1 LPDEKTTQPA
11 GDTLVLASL
20 EAKPASRAKGA
31 RRRDFTPLA
40 VHGERRGRQA
50 AFSSFAGVAQRLL
63 QIAGTLVVMP
73 MVLHAVGSE
82 GFGVWAAAASFFWM
96 TVVVDFGVGQALLTT
111 VAQNVARGDIAE
123 IRRQI
128 GAALLVSLVLSL
140 VGSILAA
147 AIIPRIASPGVAD
160 AYLIAAVLLSINIPL
175 SLTANVWT
183 GLQRFHMT
191 SAWETFQTIV
201 TVCGLF
207 VLTRFS
213 TDARYYVAVTAGG
226 LLVANVASTISL
238 YSRHPELLPSLQ
250 LPSASRCLALMQRG
264 APFFILSVAAT
275 LAINLDSVIA
285 LSRLGA
291 DAASRMA
298 VAQRA
303 CLTALGLLWVV
314 TQPLWP
320 AVTDAATRGD
330 HAWVRKGILGGA
342 IVVTLCALSGGAILI
357 LFGQPLLDLWM
368 GGGMKLGQDVPWA
381 MAAWV
386 AMLSLGRIVD
396 VLLNGL
402 GAVWFQA
409 RVAIIYS
416 ALAFLLKFLLAPHF
430 GVAGILAST
439 VIAYGLT
446 YAPAYIWWLTRWL
459 RDANP
464 RAA

>member
-1 LPDEKTTQPA
+1 MVLP
-11 GDTLVLASL
+11 SL
-20 EAKPASRAKGA
+20 EANPASRAKSA
-31 RRRDFTPLA
+31 RRHGSGPLA
-40 VHGERRGRQA
+40 VSGERRGRQA
-50 AFSSFAGVAQRLL
+50 AFSSVAGVAQRLL
-63 QIAGTLVVMP
+63 QIAGTLIVMP

-96 TVVVDFGVGQALLTT
+96 TVVVDFGVGQALLTV
-111 VAQNVARGDIAE
+111 VAQNVARGDIIE
-123 IRRQI
+123 VRRQI
-128 GAALLVSLVLSL
+128 GAALVVSLVLSL
-140 VGSILAA
+140 AGTILAVT
-147 AIIPRIASPGVAD
+147 IIPRVASPQVAD

-175 SLTANVWT
+175 SLTGNVWT

-191 SAWETFQTIV
+191 SAWESFQTVV

-213 TDARYYVAVTAGG
+213 TDTRYYVAVTAGG
-226 LLVANVASTISL
+226 LLIANVASTINL
-238 YSRHPELLPSLQ
+238 YSRYPELLPSLR

-275 LAINLDSVIA
+275 LAVNLDSVIA
-285 LSRLGA
+285 LSRLGP

-303 CLTALGLLWVV
+303 CLTALGLLFVV

-320 AVTDAATRGD
+320 AFTDAATRGD
-330 HAWVRKGILGGA
+330 YVWVRRGLLRGA
-342 IVVTLCALSGGAILI
+342 VVVTLCTVSGGAILI

-368 GGGMKLGQDVPWA
+368 GGGMKLGQDVLWA
-381 MAAWV
+381 MSAWIAV
-386 AMLSLGRIVD
+386 LSLGRIVD

-409 RVAIIYS
+409 RVAIAYS
-416 ALAFLLKFLLAPHF
+416 ALAFLLKFQLAPHF
-430 GVAGILAST
+430 GVAGILAAT
-439 VIAYGLT
+439 AVAYGLT

>member
-1 LPDEKTTQPA
+1 LT
-11 GDTLVLASL
+11 V
-20 EAKPASRAKGA
+20 R
-31 RRRDFTPLA
+31 
-40 VHGERRGRQA
+40 GERRGRQA
-50 AFSSFAGVAQRLL
+50 AFSSFAGVVQRLL
-63 QIAGTLVVMP
+63 QIAGTLTVMP
-73 MVLHAVGSE
+73 LVLHAVGSE

-96 TVVVDFGVGQALLTT
+96 TVVVDFGVGQALLTS

-128 GAALLVSLVLSL
+128 GAALLASLVLGL
-140 VGSILAA
+140 VGTILAA
-147 AIIPRIASPGVAD
+147 AIIPRVASPRVAD

-226 LLVANVASTISL
+226 LIVANVASTINL
-238 YSRHPELLPSLQ
+238 FTRYPELLPSLRA
-250 LPSASRCLALMQRG
+250 PSASRCLALLQRG

-330 HAWVRKGILGGA
+330 HLWVRRGILGGA
-342 IVVTLCALSGGAILI
+342 IVVALCALSGGAILV
-357 LFGQPLLDLWM
+357 LLGQPLLDLWM
-368 GGGMKLGQDVPWA
+368 GGGLKLGRDVLWA
-381 MAAWV
+381 MSAWI

-409 RVAIIYS
+409 RVAIAYS
-416 ALAFLLKFLLAPHF
+416 ALAFLLKFYLAPDF
-430 GVAGILAST
+430 GVAGILTST
-439 VIAYGLT
+439 AIAYGLT

>member
-1 LPDEKTTQPA
+1 MTLA
-11 GDTLVLASL
+11 GSPEASALLAGEEL
-20 EAKPASRAKGA
+20 RSRRAI
-31 RRRDFTPLA
+31 
-40 VHGERRGRQA
+40 
-50 AFSSFAGVAQRLL
+50 FSSFAGVGQRLL
-63 QIAGTLVVMP
+63 QMGGVLIIMP
-73 MVLHAVGSE
+73 MVLHAIGAE
-82 GFGVWAAAASFFWM
+82 GFGVWAAAASLSWM
-96 TVVVDFGVGQALLTT
+96 TVVVDFGVGQALLTN

-128 GAALLVSLVLSL
+128 GAALAVSLVLSL
-140 VGSILAA
+140 AGTILAA
-147 AIIPRIASPGVAD
+147 AIIPRVASPQVAD

-175 SLTANVWT
+175 SLTGNVWT

-191 SAWETFQTIV
+191 SAWETFQTIF

-213 TDARYYVAVTAGG
+213 TDMRYYVAVTAGG
-226 LLVANVASTISL
+226 LLIANVASTINL
-238 YSRHPELLPSLQ
+238 YSRYPELLPSLR
-250 LPSASRCLALMQRG
+250 LPSASRCLALLQRG

-275 LAINLDSVIA
+275 LAVNLDSVIA
-285 LSRLGA
+285 LSRLGP

-303 CLTALGLLWVV
+303 CLTALGLLFVV

-320 AVTDAATRGD
+320 AFTDAATRGD
-330 HAWVRKGILGGA
+330 YVWVRRGLLRGA
-342 IVVTLCALSGGAILI
+342 VVVTLCTVSGGAILI

-368 GGGMKLGQDVPWA
+368 GGGMNLGQDVLWA
-381 MAAWV
+381 MAAWI

-409 RVAIIYS
+409 RVAIAYS
-416 ALAFLLKFLLAPHF
+416 GLAFLLKFLLAPDF

-439 VIAYGLT
+439 AMAYGLT
-446 YAPAYIWWLTRWL
+446 YAPAYIWWLRRWL
-459 RDANP
+459 RDANL
-464 RAA
+464 RTA

>member
-1 LPDEKTTQPA
+1 VTLA
-11 GDTLVLASL
+11 GSPEASALLAG
-20 EAKPASRAKGA
+20 EEQRSRRAI
-31 RRRDFTPLA
+31 
-40 VHGERRGRQA
+40 
-50 AFSSFAGVAQRLL
+50 FSSFAGVAQRLL
-63 QIAGTLVVMP
+63 QMGGVLIIMP
-73 MVLHAVGSE
+73 MVLHAIGAE
-82 GFGVWAAAASFFWM
+82 GFGVWAAAASLSWM
-96 TVVVDFGVGQALLTT
+96 TVVVDFGVGQALLTV
-111 VAQNVARGDIAE
+111 VAQNIARGDILE
-123 IRRQI
+123 VRRQI
-128 GAALLVSLVLSL
+128 GAALLVSFALALAGAVLA
-140 VGSILAA
+140 VT
-147 AIIPRIASPGVAD
+147 IIPRVASPQVAD

-175 SLTANVWT
+175 SLTGNVWT

-191 SAWETFQTIV
+191 SAWETFQTIF

-207 VLTRFS
+207 LLTRFS
-213 TDARYYVAVTAGG
+213 TDTRYYVAVTAGG
-226 LLVANVASTISL
+226 LLVANVASTINL
-238 YSRHPELLPSLQ
+238 FSRYPELLPSLQ

-275 LAINLDSVIA
+275 LAVNLDGVIA

-320 AVTDAATRGD
+320 AFTDAATRGD
-330 HAWVRKGILGGA
+330 YVWVRRGLLRGA
-342 IVVTLCALSGGAILI
+342 IVVTLCTMSGGAILI

-368 GGGMKLGQDVPWA
+368 GGGMKLGQDVLWA
-381 MAAWV
+381 MSAWI

-409 RVAIIYS
+409 RVAIAYS
-416 ALAFLLKFLLAPHF
+416 VLAFLLKFLLAPHF

-439 VIAYGLT
+439 TIAYGLT
-446 YAPAYIWWLTRWL
+446 YAPAYVWWLTRWL
-459 RDANP
+459 RDANL

>member
-1 LPDEKTTQPA
+1 M
-11 GDTLVLASL
+11 
-20 EAKPASRAKGA
+20 
-31 RRRDFTPLA
+31 A
-40 VHGERRGRQA
+40 VRGERRGRRA

-63 QIAGTLVVMP
+63 QIAGTLIVMP

-96 TVVVDFGVGQALLTT
+96 TVVVDFGVGQALLTN

-128 GAALLVSLVLSL
+128 GAALLVSLVLGI
-140 VGSILAA
+140 VGTILAVT
-147 AIIPRIASPGVAD
+147 IIPRVAPPPVAD

-175 SLTANVWT
+175 SLTGNVWT

-207 VLTRFS
+207 ALTRFS
-213 TDARYYVAVTAGG
+213 TDTRYYVAVTAGG
-226 LLVANVASTISL
+226 LLVANVASTINL
-238 YSRHPELLPSLQ
+238 YSRYPELLPSVR
-250 LPSASRCLALMQRG
+250 LPSASRCLALMQRA

-275 LAINLDSVIA
+275 LAINLDSVVA

-303 CLTALGLLWVV
+303 CLTALGLMWVV

-330 HAWVRKGILGGA
+330 HLWVRRGILWRRHRGDAVRFERRRDPRSLRPAASRPVDGRRHA
-342 IVVTLCALSGGAILI
+342 TGSRRSVGDVR
-357 LFGQPLLDLWM
+357 LDRR
-368 GGGMKLGQDVPWA
+368 A
-381 MAAWV
+381 
-386 AMLSLGRIVD
+386 
-396 VLLNGL
+396 
-402 GAVWFQA
+402 
-409 RVAIIYS
+409 
-416 ALAFLLKFLLAPHF
+416 
-430 GVAGILAST
+430 VAGAD
-439 VIAYGLT
+439 
-446 YAPAYIWWLTRWL
+446 R
-459 RDANP
+459 R
-464 RAA
+464 RAAQRARRRLVPGARGDRL

>member
-1 LPDEKTTQPA
+1 MTLA
-11 GDTLVLASL
+11 GSPEASALLAGEEL
-20 EAKPASRAKGA
+20 RSRRAI
-31 RRRDFTPLA
+31 
-40 VHGERRGRQA
+40 
-50 AFSSFAGVAQRLL
+50 FSSFAGVGQRLL
-63 QIAGTLVVMP
+63 QMGGVLIVMP

-96 TVVVDFGVGQALLTT
+96 TVVVDFGVGQALLTN
-111 VAQNVARGDIAE
+111 VAQNVARGDILE
-123 IRRQI
+123 VRRQI
-128 GAALLVSLVLSL
+128 GAALAVSLVLSL
-140 VGSILAA
+140 AGTILAVT
-147 AIIPRIASPGVAD
+147 IIPGVASPQVAD

-175 SLTANVWT
+175 SLTGNVWT

-191 SAWETFQTIV
+191 SAWETFQTVV

-213 TDARYYVAVTAGG
+213 TDTRYYVAVTAGG
-226 LLVANVASTISL
+226 LLIANVASTINL
-238 YSRHPELLPSLQ
+238 YSRYPELLPSLR

-275 LAINLDSVIA
+275 LAVNLDSVIA
-285 LSRLGA
+285 LSRLGP

-303 CLTALGLLWVV
+303 CLTALGLLFVV

-320 AVTDAATRGD
+320 AFTDAATRGD
-330 HAWVRKGILGGA
+330 YVWVRRGLLRGA
-342 IVVTLCALSGGAILI
+342 IVVTLCATTGGAILI

-368 GGGMKLGQDVPWA
+368 GGGMKLGQDVLWA
-381 MAAWV
+381 MAAWI

-409 RVAIIYS
+409 RVAIAYS
-416 ALAFLLKFLLAPHF
+416 ALAFLLKFLLAPDF

-439 VIAYGLT
+439 AIAYGLT

-459 RDANP
+459 RDANL
-464 RAA
+464 RTA

>member
-1 LPDEKTTQPA
+1 ME
-11 GDTLVLASL
+11 VLASL

-31 RRRDFTPLA
+31 KRRSSGPLA
-40 VHGERRGRQA
+40 VRGERRGRQA
-50 AFSSFAGVAQRLL
+50 ALSSFAGVAQRLL
-63 QIAGTLVVMP
+63 QIGGTLIVMP

-96 TVVVDFGVGQALLTT
+96 TVVVDFGVGQALLTN
-111 VAQNVARGDIAE
+111 VAQNVARGDVAE

-128 GAALLVSLVLSL
+128 GAALLVSLVLAIA
-140 VGSILAA
+140 GTILAVT
-147 AIIPRIASPGVAD
+147 IIPRVASPQVAD

-191 SAWETFQTIV
+191 SAWDTFQTIV
-201 TVCGLF
+201 TVGGLF
-207 VLTRFS
+207 LLTRFS
-213 TDARYYVAVTAGG
+213 TDTRYYVAVTAGG
-226 LLVANVASTISL
+226 LLVANVASTINL
-238 YSRHPELLPSLQ
+238 YSRYPELLPALR

-285 LSRLGA
+285 LSSLGA

-342 IVVTLCALSGGAILI
+342 IVVTLCALSGGAILVLI
-357 LFGQPLLDLWM
+357 GEPLLDLWM
-368 GGGMKLGQDVPWA
+368 GGGMRLGQDVLWA
-381 MAAWV
+381 MSAWI

-409 RVAIIYS
+409 RVAIAYS
-416 ALAFLLKFLLAPHF
+416 ALAFFLKFQLAPHF

-439 VIAYGLT
+439 AIAYGLT

-464 RAA
+464 RTA

>member
-1 LPDEKTTQPA
+1 MAAPC
-11 GDTLVLASL
+11 
-20 EAKPASRAKGA
+20 
-31 RRRDFTPLA
+31 
-40 VHGERRGRQA
+40 ERRGRQA

-63 QIAGTLVVMP
+63 QIAGTLIVMP
-73 MVLHAVGSE
+73 LVLHAVGSE

-96 TVVVDFGVGQALLTT
+96 TVVVDFGVGQALLTS
-111 VAQNVARGDIAE
+111 VAQSVARGDIAE

-128 GAALLVSLVLSL
+128 GAALLVSLVLGV
-140 VGSILAA
+140 VGAILAV
-147 AIIPRIASPGVAD
+147 AIIPRVASPQVAD

-175 SLTANVWT
+175 SLTGNVWT

-191 SAWETFQTIV
+191 SAWETFQTVV

-207 VLTRFS
+207 ALTRFS
-213 TDARYYVAVTAGG
+213 TDTRYYVAVTAGG
-226 LLVANVASTISL
+226 LLVANVASTINL
-238 YSRHPELLPSLQ
+238 YSRYPELLPSVR
-250 LPSASRCLALMQRG
+250 LPSASRCLALMQSG

-303 CLTALGLLWVV
+303 CLTALGLMWVV

-330 HAWVRKGILGGA
+330 HLWVRRGILGGA
-342 IVVTLCALSGGAILI
+342 IVVTLCALSGGAILV
-357 LFGQPLLDLWM
+357 LFGEPLLDLWM
-368 GGGMKLGQDVPWA
+368 GGGMKLGQDVLWA
-381 MAAWV
+381 MSAWI

-409 RVAIIYS
+409 RVAIAYS
-416 ALAFLLKFLLAPHF
+416 ALAFFLKFQLAPHF

-439 VIAYGLT
+439 AIAYGLT

>member
-1 LPDEKTTQPA
+1 MEEQQ
-11 GDTLVLASL
+11 SR
-20 EAKPASRAKGA
+20 RAKGA
-31 RRRDFTPLA
+31 RREDSSPLA
-40 VHGERRGRQA
+40 VRGERRGRQA

-63 QIAGTLVVMP
+63 QIAGTLIVMP

-96 TVVVDFGVGQALLTT
+96 TVVVDFGVGQALLTN

-123 IRRQI
+123 VRRQI
-128 GAALLVSLVLSL
+128 GAALLVSLALGL
-140 VGSILAA
+140 IGTILAVT
-147 AIIPRIASPGVAD
+147 IIPRVASPRVAD
-160 AYLIAAVLLSINIPL
+160 AYVIAAALLAINIPL

-201 TVCGLF
+201 TVGGLF
-207 VLTRFS
+207 ALTRFS
-213 TDARYYVAVTAGG
+213 TDTRYYVAVTAGG
-226 LLVANVASTISL
+226 LLVANVASTINL
-238 YSRHPELLPSLQ
+238 YSRYPELLPSLRV
-250 LPSASRCLALMQRG
+250 PSASRCLALMQRG

-275 LAINLDSVIA
+275 LAVNLDSVIA

-291 DAASRMA
+291 DEASRMA

-320 AVTDAATRGD
+320 AVTDAATTGD
-330 HAWVRKGILGGA
+330 HVWVRRGIFGGA
-342 IVVTLCALSGGAILI
+342 IVVTLCAATGGAILI

-368 GGGMKLGQDVPWA
+368 GGGMKLGQDVLWA
-381 MAAWV
+381 MSAWIV
-386 AMLSLGRIVD
+386 MLSLGRIVD

-416 ALAFLLKFLLAPHF
+416 VLAFLLKFQLAPYF

-439 VIAYGLT
+439 AIAYGLT

-459 RDANP
+459 RDGRP